1 MKDILKEITSFL
13 NLKVPLGGKQIDI
26 TVKTILLLII
36 AFIIVRFILKYFK
49 KFVKNRLEKE
59 DENKFDT
66 IFSFASWLLYLIVFS
81 ISLSSAGVNLSAIL
95 VASSALLIGIGL
107 ALQTFFQDIISGV
120 FIIVDKSVH
129 VGDIIELD
137 DKVGRVEEIKLRT
150 TRAVTIDNKVLVIPN
165 HKYLTNSLY
174 NWTQNGTTTRESV
187 KVGVAYGSDVQLVKK
202 LLLTAATSHPKVF
215 SHPEPVV
222 FFENFGDSSLDFK
235 LVFTLNDSFQAQV
248 PKSELRF
255 KIDELFRENNI
266 SIPFP
271 QRDIHIIEK
280 KA

>member
-13 NLKVPLGGKQIDI
+13 NIKVPLGGKEIDI
-26 TVKTILLLII
+26 TIKTILLLII
-36 AFIIVRFILKYFK
+36 AFLIVKFILKYFK
-49 KFVKNRLEKE
+49 KFVKNRLEEE
-59 DENKFDT
+59 DKNKFNT

-120 FIIVDKSVH
+120 FIILDKSVH

-137 DKVGRVEEIKLRT
+137 GKVGRVEEIKLRT

-174 NWTQNGTTTRESV
+174 NWTQNGTTTRENV
-187 KVGVAYGSDVQLVKK
+187 KIGVAYGSDIQLVKE
-202 LLLTAATSHPKVF
+202 LLLKAAKEHPKVF
-215 SHPEPVV
+215 QHPAPLVV
-222 FFENFGDSSLDFK
+222 FENFGDSALEFK
-235 LVFTLNDSFQAQV
+235 LIFTLNDSFQAQI
-248 PKSELRF
+248 PQSEIRF

-271 QRDIHIIEK
+271 QRDIHII

>member
-1 MKDILKEITSFL
+1 MKELKEIFNYTLQFNKEIGIS
-13 NLKVPLGGKQIDI
+13 
-26 TVKTILLLII
+26 VKSIAVLIVILILVSVL
-36 AFIIVRFILKYFK
+36 LKYFER
-49 KFVKNRLEKE
+49 FVKKRLQKE

-66 IFSFASWLLYLIVFS
+66 IFSFASWLFYVIILLIT
-81 ISLSSAGVNLSAIL
+81 LNSSGVNVTAIFAASA
-95 VASSALLIGIGL
+95 ALLIGVGL

-120 FIIVDKSVH
+120 FIILDQSVH

-165 HKYLTNSLY
+165 HKYLSNSLY
-174 NWTQNGTTTRESV
+174 NWTQNGTTTRENV

-202 LLLTAATSHPKVF
+202 LLLQAAIAHPKVF